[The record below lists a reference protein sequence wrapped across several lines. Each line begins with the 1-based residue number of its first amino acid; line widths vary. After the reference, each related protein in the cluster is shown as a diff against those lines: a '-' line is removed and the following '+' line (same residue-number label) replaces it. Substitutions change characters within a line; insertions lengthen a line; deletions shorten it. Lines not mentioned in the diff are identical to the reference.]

1 MPLEYIS
8 LKEAAA
14 KWRTKPWYIAKACE
28 AGQVPGAAKLG
39 ETWIIPADLER
50 PEMHIPKEEPESRP
64 VQHGSDYKDH
74 IYRSTMRGFPD
85 FNVIVEKIDGTIYTI
100 GGLYDPG
107 AKYTFVERAVNA
119 GLREYPSGKIPKDVK
134 KLADEIKRD
143 SRAKIPTSEQLRQY
157 YRYKFEEIG
166 FTAEEIAELMSKIE
180 EYIQTR
186 NLTLGI
192 E

>member
-64 VQHGSDYKDH
+64 VQHGSDYKAH

>member
-14 KWRTKPWYIAKACE
+14 KWRTKPWYIAKACD

-39 ETWIIPADLER
+39 DTWIIPADLER
-50 PEMHIPKEEPESRP
+50 PEMHIPKEEPEPRP
-64 VQHGSDYKDH
+64 VQHGSHYKDY

-85 FNVIVEKIDGTIYTI
+85 FNVIVEEMGGTIYFF
-100 GGLYDPG
+100 GGSYDPT
-107 AKYTFVERAVNA
+107 AKYTFAEKAVNA
-119 GLREYPSGKIPKDVK
+119 GLREFPPGKPPKEVA
-134 KLADEIKRD
+134 KLAKEIKA
-143 SRAKIPTSEQLRQY
+143 RARKDIPTSEQLRQY

-166 FTAEEIAELMSKIE
+166 YTAEEITELMAKIE
-180 EYIQTR
+180 EHIQVR
-186 NLTLGI
+186 NRTLGI

>member
-28 AGQVPGAAKLG
+28 AGQVSGAAKLG

-50 PEMHIPKEEPESRP
+50 PEMHIPKEEPEPRP

-74 IYRSTMRGFPD
+74 IYHSTMRGFPD
-85 FNVIVEKIDGTIYTI
+85 FNVIVEKIGGTIYTI
-100 GGLYDPG
+100 GGSYDPG
-107 AKYTFVERAVNA
+107 AKYTFIERAVNA
-119 GLREYPSGKIPKDVK
+119 GLREYPPGKIPKDVK
-134 KLADEIKRD
+134 KLADEIKKE
-143 SRAKIPTSEQLRQY
+143 SRANIPTSEQLRQY

-166 FTAEEIAELMSKIE
+166 FTAEEISTLMSKIE
-180 EYIQTR
+180 EHIQTR